1 MVTPFEVVAGIVVA
15 MVVAVYVVTYVLI
28 LVEAATTEDP
38 RFRATDVK
46 Q

>member
-1 MVTPFEVVAGIVVA
+1 MLTAFQIVAGIVVA
-15 MVVAVYVVTYVLI
+15 MVVGLYVVTYVLI

-38 RFRATDVK
+38 RFRGTEEK